1 MEEIEDQEIKNK
13 YLKCNELLIKKM
25 IYKKNM
31 SVENQF
37 NFCTFLITIINDSV
51 NEALNTD
58 PNKTFEFSINSGYD
72 EFLTKLP

>member
-1 MEEIEDQEIKNK
+1 
-13 YLKCNELLIKKM
+13 
-25 IYKKNM
+25 M

-72 EFLTKLP
+72 EFLTKNKN